1 MFVAERGAI
10 YDCDLDLQGVK
21 RTAHVA
27 AFDLFGA
34 ARSFYFSECRAS
46 TPRVLEPFVCFVVFK
61 AEVCLASCM
70 NIRVLYED
78 NHLLVVEKPLNVPVQ
93 ADASGDEDLLTACK
107 GYIKEKYQK
116 PGEVYLGLVHRLDRP
131 VGGVMVFARTS
142 KAAARL
148 TEQFSAHK
156 AQKRY
161 ATVVE
166 GSAPGA
172 GRLTDWL
179 LKNEATNTTSVV
191 QKDTPGAKQARLSYR
206 TLARENGLSLLDV
219 ALQTGR
225 PHQIRVQLA
234 HAGFPIRGDQRY
246 NPDARVG
253 EQIRLWAYALTIA
266 HPTLK
271 EPMTFYA
278 LPPFS
283 EFPTA
288 VKYLPAFRACSAVYE
303 DDDML
308 LVDKDPGVE
317 VETDLLSELSAITEP
332 LYPVHRLDAN
342 TMGLVA
348 LAKNEAAEERL
359 LDAFARHETGK
370 VYEAILAGVP
380 ERREGTLIHY
390 GLKDEER
397 SYMRIVPKD
406 TPGALKMELSYRI
419 VDTRGDLCKAE
430 IRLFTGRTHQI
441 RVQMAALGCPVLGDD
456 KYGDREANKRYHE
469 RRQLL
474 LAKRLTVL
482 GKTFESTRE
491 LNINT
496 IIKEDL

>member
-1 MFVAERGAI
+1 M
-10 YDCDLDLQGVK
+10 
-21 RTAHVA
+21 T
-27 AFDLFGA
+27 
-34 ARSFYFSECRAS
+34 
-46 TPRVLEPFVCFVVFK
+46 
-61 AEVCLASCM
+61 
-70 NIRVLYED
+70 IRVLYED
-78 NHLLVVEKPLNVPVQ
+78 NHLLVVEKPPNVPVQ

-148 TEQFSAHK
+148 TEQFSAHR

-161 ATVVE
+161 AAVVE

-172 GRLTDWL
+172 GRLSDWL
-179 LKNEATNTTSVV
+179 LKNEGTNTTSVV
-191 QKDTPGAKQARLSYR
+191 KEGTPGAKLARLSFR
-206 TLARENGLSLLDV
+206 TLARGAGLSLLDV
-219 ALQTGR
+219 ELQTGR
-225 PHQIRVQLA
+225 PHQIRVQLS
-234 HAGFPIRGDQRY
+234 HSGFPLKGDQRY

-253 EQIRLWAYALTIA
+253 DQIRLWAYALTIA

-303 DDDML
+303 DEDML
-308 LVDKDPGVE
+308 IVDKAPGTE
-317 VETDLLSELSAITEP
+317 VETDLLSELSAITSP

-342 TMGLVA
+342 TMGLVV
-348 LAKNEAAEERL
+348 LARTEATEERL

-370 VYEAILAGVP
+370 VYEAILVGTPAQ
-380 ERREGTLIHY
+380 RAGTLVHY
-390 GLKDEER
+390 GLKDEAR
-397 SYMRIVPKD
+397 SFMRLVPQG

-419 VDTRGDLCKAE
+419 VETRGGLSRAE
-430 IRLFTGRTHQI
+430 IQLFTGRTHQI
-441 RVQMAALGCPVLGDD
+441 RVQMASLGCPVLGDD
-456 KYGDREANKRYHE
+456 KYGDREANRRY
-469 RRQLL
+469 RQRQQLL
-474 LAKRLTVL
+474 LAKRLTVS

-491 LNINT
+491 LNINE

>member
-1 MFVAERGAI
+1 
-10 YDCDLDLQGVK
+10 
-21 RTAHVA
+21 
-27 AFDLFGA
+27 
-34 ARSFYFSECRAS
+34 
-46 TPRVLEPFVCFVVFK
+46 
-61 AEVCLASCM
+61 M

-78 NHLLVVEKPLNVPVQ
+78 NHLLVVEKPANVPVQ

-107 GYIKEKYQK
+107 GYIKEKYRK

-148 TEQFSAHK
+148 TEQFSAHR

-161 ATVVE
+161 AAVVE
-166 GSAPGA
+166 GSAPGE
-172 GRLTDWL
+172 GRLADYL
-179 LKNEATNTTSVV
+179 LKNESTNTTSVV
-191 QKDTPGAKQARLSYR
+191 KEGTPGAKLARLSYR
-206 TLARENGLSLLDV
+206 TLARANGLSLLDV
-219 ALQTGR
+219 DLQTGR
-225 PHQIRVQLA
+225 PHQIRVQLS
-234 HAGFPIRGDQRY
+234 HSGLPIRGDQRY
-246 NPDARVG
+246 NPDAKVG
-253 EQIRLWAYALTIA
+253 DQIRLWAYALTIA

-303 DDDML
+303 DEDL
-308 LVDKDPGVE
+308 LVADKNAGVE
-317 VETDLLSELSAITEP
+317 VETDLVSELSVITEP

-348 LAKNEAAEERL
+348 LAKNEAADERL
-359 LDAFARHETGK
+359 LNAFARHETGK

-380 ERREGTLIHY
+380 DKREGTLVHY

-397 SYMRIVPKD
+397 AYMRLVSRD
-406 TPGALKMELSYRI
+406 TPGALRMELSYRI
-419 VDTRGDLCKAE
+419 VEARGGLSKAE
-430 IRLFTGRTHQI
+430 IRLLTGRTHQI

-456 KYGDREANKRYHE
+456 KYGDREANKRF
-469 RRQLL
+469 RQKRQLL
-474 LAKRLTVL
+474 LSKRLTVA

-491 LNINT
+491 LNINE

>member
-1 MFVAERGAI
+1 M
-10 YDCDLDLQGVK
+10 
-21 RTAHVA
+21 T
-27 AFDLFGA
+27 
-34 ARSFYFSECRAS
+34 
-46 TPRVLEPFVCFVVFK
+46 
-61 AEVCLASCM
+61 
-70 NIRVLYED
+70 IRVLYED
-78 NHLLVVEKPLNVPVQ
+78 NHLLVVEKPPNVPVQ

-148 TEQFSAHK
+148 TEQFSAHR

-161 ATVVE
+161 AAVVE

-172 GRLTDWL
+172 GRLADWL
-179 LKNEATNTTSVV
+179 LKNEGTNTTSVV
-191 QKDTPGAKQARLSYR
+191 KEGTPGAKLARLSFR
-206 TLARENGLSLLDV
+206 TLARGAGLSLLDV
-219 ALQTGR
+219 ELQTGR
-225 PHQIRVQLA
+225 PHQIRVQLS
-234 HAGFPIRGDQRY
+234 HSGFPLKGDQRY

-253 EQIRLWAYALTIA
+253 DQIRLWAYALTIA

-303 DDDML
+303 DEDML
-308 LVDKDPGVE
+308 IVDKAPGTE
-317 VETDLLSELSAITEP
+317 VETDLLSELSAITSP

-342 TMGLVA
+342 TMGLVV
-348 LAKNEAAEERL
+348 LARTEAAEERL

-370 VYEAILAGVP
+370 VYEAILVGTPAQ
-380 ERREGTLIHY
+380 RTGTLVHY
-390 GLKDEER
+390 GLKDEAR
-397 SYMRIVPKD
+397 SFMRLVPQG

-419 VDTRGDLCKAE
+419 VETRGGLSRAE
-430 IRLFTGRTHQI
+430 IQLFTGRTHQI
-441 RVQMAALGCPVLGDD
+441 RVQMASLGCPVLGDD
-456 KYGDREANKRYHE
+456 KYGDREANRRY
-469 RRQLL
+469 RQRQQLL
-474 LAKRLTVL
+474 LAKRLTVS

-491 LNINT
+491 LNINE

>member
-1 MFVAERGAI
+1 M
-10 YDCDLDLQGVK
+10 
-21 RTAHVA
+21 T
-27 AFDLFGA
+27 
-34 ARSFYFSECRAS
+34 
-46 TPRVLEPFVCFVVFK
+46 
-61 AEVCLASCM
+61 
-70 NIRVLYED
+70 IRVLYED
-78 NHLLVVEKPLNVPVQ
+78 NHLLVVEKPPNVPVQ

-148 TEQFSAHK
+148 TEQFSAHR

-161 ATVVE
+161 AAVVE

-172 GRLTDWL
+172 GRLSDWL
-179 LKNEATNTTSVV
+179 LKNEGTNTTSVV
-191 QKDTPGAKQARLSYR
+191 KEGTPGAKLARLSFR
-206 TLARENGLSLLDV
+206 TLARGAGLSLLDV
-219 ALQTGR
+219 ELQTGR
-225 PHQIRVQLA
+225 PHQIRVQLS
-234 HAGFPIRGDQRY
+234 HSGFPLKGDQRY

-253 EQIRLWAYALTIA
+253 DQIRLWAYALTIA

-303 DDDML
+303 DEDML
-308 LVDKDPGVE
+308 IVDKAPGTE
-317 VETDLLSELSAITEP
+317 VETDLLSELSAITSP

-342 TMGLVA
+342 TMGLVV
-348 LAKNEAAEERL
+348 LARTEAAEERL

-370 VYEAILAGVP
+370 VYEAILVGTPAQ
-380 ERREGTLIHY
+380 RAGTLVHY
-390 GLKDEER
+390 GLKDEAR
-397 SYMRIVPKD
+397 SFMRLVPQG

-419 VDTRGDLCKAE
+419 VETRGGLSRAE
-430 IRLFTGRTHQI
+430 IQLFTGRTHQI
-441 RVQMAALGCPVLGDD
+441 RVQMASLGCPVLGDD
-456 KYGDREANKRYHE
+456 KYGDREANRRY
-469 RRQLL
+469 RQRQQLL
-474 LAKRLTVL
+474 LAKRLTVS

-491 LNINT
+491 LNINE